1 MLFKAQ
7 KKRLWYNSSNHT
19 TIKGALFMY
28 VKYNMNQTNL
38 PLELDACLD
47 PNHIVFS
54 IYDFVDSLDKSY
66 FEIFET
72 QDGRPAYHPKPLI
85 MSLLYAYSEG
95 IFSGR
100 RIEKMMQ
107 ENIPMQWLVAQQV
120 ISYRTINRFRSSD
133 NCSNLLENIFIEF
146 TIKLKLEKLIS
157 LENSFIDGTKIE
169 ANANKYTFVW
179 RKATE
184 RYSKMLKEKTK
195 QYYRDE
201 IQPMVDAGIEYDE
214 ELELDELILQEIA
227 DLVREE
233 VNNLTDDIEKNPIKG
248 RDNRKQK
255 RRRLK
260 KHYRKVTKDFLPRT
274 KKYKKQFETFGERN
288 SYSKTD
294 TDATFMRMKDDHM
307 MNGQLKA
314 GYNIQIGTENQF
326 VLNYDIFPNPTD
338 TRTLK
343 PFIESFHHLPKRIV
357 ADAGYGS
364 EENLTYLNEN
374 KIEHLIKYNWF
385 DKNQKKKFKKSDKN
399 LDNWEYNE
407 KENTFTHPDGTIYYY
422 NYLSKRKNKSG
433 YTSEVKIYRP
443 KDPDNAP
450 QKALYFNEHYQQLK
464 KIETDK
470 LLSEDGSA
478 IFAQRKIDVEPVF
491 GQVKAILGY
500 TRCSLRG
507 KKKVKTDVGL
517 ALMANNLRKYTKI
530 RAIK

>member
-1 MLFKAQ
+1 
-7 KKRLWYNSSNHT
+7 
-19 TIKGALFMY
+19 MY
-28 VKYNMNQTNL
+28 VKYNMNQTIL
-38 PLELDACLD
+38 PLELDSCLD

-54 IYDFVDSLDKSY
+54 IYDFVDSLDESY
-66 FEIFET
+66 FKIFET

-95 IFSGR
+95 VFSGR
-100 RIEKMMQ
+100 RIEKMMK

-133 NCSNLLENIFIEF
+133 NCSHLLENIFIEF

-157 LENSFIDGTKIE
+157 LENSYIDGTKIE

-184 RYSKMLKEKTK
+184 RYSKMLKEKSQK
-195 QYYRDE
+195 YYQEE

-214 ELELDELILQEIA
+214 EMVLDETMLQEIA
-227 DLVREE
+227 EIVKDEVEKLTEE
-233 VNNLTDDIEKNPIKG
+233 IEMDPVKG
-248 RDNRKQK
+248 RDIRKQK

-260 KHYRKVTKDFLPRT
+260 KHFRKVTKDFLPRT
-274 KKYKKQFETFGERN
+274 KKYKKQFETFQDRN

-314 GYNIQIGTENQF
+314 GYNIQIATENQF
-326 VLNYDIFPNPTD
+326 VTNYDIYPNPTD

-374 KIEHLIKYNWF
+374 GIEHLIKYNRF
-385 DKNQKKKFKKSDKN
+385 DKDQKKKHKESDKN
-399 LDNWEYNE
+399 LDNW
-407 KENTFTHPDGTIYYY
+407 KHRVRENTFTHPDGTIYYY
-422 NYLSKRKNKSG
+422 SYQSNRRNKSG
-433 YTSEVKIYRP
+433 YTQKVRVYKP
-443 KDPDNAP
+443 KNPDNAP
-450 QKALYFNEHYQQLK
+450 QKALYYNEYYQQLK
-464 KIETDK
+464 KIETEK
-470 LLSEDGSA
+470 LLSEEGSS
-478 IFAQRKIDVEPVF
+478 IFAKRKIDVEPVF
-491 GQVKAILGY
+491 GQIKAILGY
-500 TRCSLRG
+500 TRCNLRG
-507 KKKVKTDVGL
+507 KEKVKTDVGL
-517 ALMANNLRKYTKI
+517 AMMANNLRKYTKI